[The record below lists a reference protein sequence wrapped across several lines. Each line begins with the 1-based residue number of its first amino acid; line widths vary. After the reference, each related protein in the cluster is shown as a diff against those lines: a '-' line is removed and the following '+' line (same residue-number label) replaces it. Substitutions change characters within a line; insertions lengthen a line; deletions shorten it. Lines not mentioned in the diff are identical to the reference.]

1 MQPES
6 ANPIWYYVGHYGQL
20 GPLTFEQIEELI
32 ESGVIEHET
41 FVWATGMTDWLP
53 AKNVPQLQRVFPQMA
68 PSASPPPFAP
78 QRSVPQPAQ
87 QIGVPLYASS
97 SYGTLSNLP
106 VSNKSRVLAG
116 VLQLLLP
123 GVGRMYL
130 GYVAQGI
137 IQLFMALFCFGI
149 GWLWSVIDG
158 ILLLVGNVK
167 LDGYGRRLAE

>member
-1 MQPES
+1 MQPDDL
-6 ANPIWYYVGHYGQL
+6 NPIWYYVGHYGQL
-20 GPLTFEQIEELI
+20 GPLTLEQFEALI
-32 ESGVIEHET
+32 ESGVIERET
-41 FVWATGMTDWLP
+41 YVWAQGMSDWVP
-53 AKNVPQLQRVFPQMA
+53 AKNVPELQGAFPQVA
-68 PSASPPPFAP
+68 PSSAPPPFAP
-78 QRSVPQPAQ
+78 QRSMPQPTPQMGA
-87 QIGVPLYASS
+87 PLYVSNNYGALSS
-97 SYGTLSNLP
+97 LP

-137 IQLFMALFCFGI
+137 IQLFMSFFCFGI